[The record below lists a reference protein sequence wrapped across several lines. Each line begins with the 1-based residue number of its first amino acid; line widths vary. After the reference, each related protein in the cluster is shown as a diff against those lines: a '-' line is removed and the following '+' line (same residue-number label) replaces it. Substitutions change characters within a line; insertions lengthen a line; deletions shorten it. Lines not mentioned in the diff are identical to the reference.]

1 MKWVV
6 DQIVLEQDL
15 NQSLK
20 DYRKIAI
27 LGIGNELKGD
37 DGSGSFIAKKLS
49 KSFQDNEKFFVFDGG
64 TVPENYTGAIRKINP
79 THIILIDAVEMGKEP
94 GYIRLIKKEEIAN
107 YNISTHAM
115 PISFLIRYMEATI
128 GSNIILIGIQPKSMI
143 LAGEISKEVKKA
155 IEKVIKTLLNL

>member
-1 MKWVV
+1 
-6 DQIVLEQDL
+6 
-15 NQSLK
+15 
-20 DYRKIAI
+20 
-27 LGIGNELKGD
+27 
-37 DGSGSFIAKKLS
+37 
-49 KSFQDNEKFFVFDGG
+49 
-64 TVPENYTGAIRKINP
+64 
-79 THIILIDAVEMGKEP
+79 MGKEP